1 MPALTLKALANR
13 PFELLQEMERRSR
26 AAVSGHGD
34 TGTQR
39 NEWVGVGFRL
49 GDEQF
54 VASRDEVREVLMVPD
69 AVTRVPGA
77 RRWLLG
83 VANLRG
89 QLLPLVDL
97 QMLLGGGRTD
107 RDRDVR
113 VISVSHREVSA
124 GLLVSEVTGFR
135 RFVDGE
141 YQANAPET
149 DIRCDKFLSGVFRRG
164 GDEWPVFG
172 FDRLLE
178 SEQFLQAA
186 AVPASA

>member
-26 AAVSGHGD
+26 AAIAGHNDAGS
-34 TGTQR
+34 QR

-54 VASRDEVREVLMVPD
+54 VASRDEVREVLMIPD
-69 AVTRVPGA
+69 ALTRVPGA
-77 RRWLLG
+77 KRWLLG
-83 VANLRG
+83 IANLRG
-89 QLLPLVDL
+89 QLLPLIDL

-107 RDRDVR
+107 RDRDAR

-124 GLLVSEVTGFR
+124 GLLVSEVSGFR

-141 YQANAPET
+141 YHANAPTT
-149 DIRCDKFLSGVFRRG
+149 DIRCESFLSGVFRRSA
-164 GDEWPVFG
+164 ETWPVFG

-186 AVPASA
+186 AAPTGA